1 MIPKKNKGFH
11 LTFNKKLR
19 KILKHSEKYPG
30 KLRKGIMRL
39 QKNKIKKVLTSFW
52 LKNTLGKS
60 RRKKTRKNTPK
71 KTDSG
76 GKITFLTIVG

>member
-1 MIPKKNKGFH
+1 
-11 LTFNKKLR
+11 
-19 KILKHSEKYPG
+19 
-30 KLRKGIMRL
+30 MRL

-76 GKITFLTIVG
+76 GKITFPTIVG